1 MTNKRTEKLK
11 EDPKENLSDER
22 VNTPLNQPEDLSLQ
36 LIEAQYALK
45 NTKAKK
51 NAKSLVI
58 LVSGIELAGKG
69 ESVKQLRE
77 WVDPRYLRVKAD
89 PPHLMNTTTPFWQ
102 PYVRY
107 MPAEGQMIVMFGNWY
122 SDLLATTLHVS
133 SPFDETMFDAY
144 IEQMKQFEQD
154 LKNNH
159 VDVVKVWFDLSWKS
173 LQKRLDKMDASE
185 QRWHKLHG
193 LDWRN
198 KKQYDNVQ
206 KLRQRFT
213 DDWLVIN
220 CEDEVKRDQTFAT
233 HVLEH
238 LKYLPNHPLKVR
250 TKWQQAAVPEVLV
263 QPDSVV
269 LEETEY
275 KAELKKLTKKVA
287 EALRADGRKTVIVF
301 EGMDAAGK
309 GGAIKRIVKKLDP
322 REYGIFN
329 ISAPEKYELA
339 RPYLWRFWNKLLE
352 QETISIF
359 DRSWYGRV
367 LVERVEGFASDV
379 QWKRAYDEINRFEK
393 DLSDTQTVVVKFWLA
408 ISKEEQEA
416 RFKARE
422 LTPHKRF
429 KITAEDWRNRGRWDD
444 YLTSAADMLERTHTD
459 HAPWYVIA
467 TNDKYSARI
476 QILKA
481 LLKQLKVD

>member
-1 MTNKRTEKLK
+1 MSENKTEIKL
-11 EDPKENLSDER
+11 D
-22 VNTPLNQPEDLSLQ
+22 TPEDLSLQ
-36 LIEAQYALK
+36 LIEAQYGLK
-45 NTKAKK
+45 DTRGKK
-51 NAKSLVI
+51 NAKSVVI

-69 ESVKQLRE
+69 EAVKQLRE
-77 WVDPRYLRVKAD
+77 WVDPRYLKVKAD
-89 PPHLMNTTTPFWQ
+89 PPNLIEPTTPFWQ
-102 PYVRY
+102 PYAKFI
-107 MPAEGQMIVMFGNWY
+107 PAEGQMIVLFGNWY
-122 SDLLATTLHVS
+122 SDLLNTALHVS
-133 SPFDETMFDAY
+133 KPFDDTMFDAY
-144 IEQMKQFEQD
+144 LEQMQAFEQD

-173 LQKRLDKMDASE
+173 LQKRLDKMDESE

-206 KLRQRFT
+206 RLRQRFT
-213 DDWLVIN
+213 NDWLVVD
-220 CEDEVKRDQTFAT
+220 CEDEANRDQMFAQ
-233 HVLEH
+233 HILKH
-238 LKYLPNHPLKVR
+238 LKHLPNHPVKVR
-250 TKWQQAAVPEVLV
+250 SKWQQAII
-263 QPDSVV
+263 PDALLRPDETA
-269 LEETEY
+269 LEKDEY

-287 EALRADGRKTVIVF
+287 NALRVEGRQTIIVF

-322 REYGIFN
+322 REYGIYN

-339 RPYLWRFWNKLLE
+339 RPYLWRFWTKLLDE
-352 QETISIF
+352 ETISIF

-379 QWKRAYDEINRFEK
+379 EWKRAYDEINRFEK

-408 ISKEEQEA
+408 ISKDEQEQ

-422 LTPHKRF
+422 ETPHKRF
-429 KITAEDWRNRGRWDD
+429 KITEEDWRNRGRWDD
-444 YLTSAADMLERTHTD
+444 YLNAAADMLQRTSTD
-459 HAPWYVIA
+459 YAPWHVIA

-481 LLKQLKVD
+481 LLKQLKAD